1 MGTSPGASPYP
12 VAIPGE
18 MVRPSNEYGWGSAIR
33 RVRTLVQKRTQNT
46 IRWHTSSFLSGFLH
60 SSPAKPPVWWLKGP
74 AWLESLWGLQKCCR
88 NQYSRN
94 KAPHSESWRT
104 QVYYASGPRGIKTL
118 SSEPRTKGLQS
129 FYTWTGM
136 IKRVYGFAG
145 AGQLQ
150 RAGQG

>member
-1 MGTSPGASPYP
+1 MAT
-12 VAIPGE
+12 PGE
-18 MVRPSNEYGWGSAIR
+18 LVRPSNESSWCSVIQ
-33 RVRTLVQKRTQNT
+33 RVRTRVQKRTQNT
-46 IRWHTSSFLSGFLH
+46 IRWRASSFVSGFLH
-60 SSPAKPPVWWLKGP
+60 SSLAKPPVRQLKRQ